1 MQQIPV
7 LQSTVAPVEGRLR
20 CSVPSLPAIKPDR
33 LKTAKTLVEK
43 AVKLRKVFSVQG
55 PYPVIRAALWARGW
69 VERRLSHPVQR
80 APHCHGNDEDG
91 DDGDVGADATERV
104 DESEKEENL
113 DDMYDLMSRLVRN
126 ETTYFHWT
134 TRRDYIDCRFLRND
148 QMTNHYANSGSFTT
162 KVGLCVNLRNLQW
175 FDTGDPDTF
184 FPRCYRL
191 GAEDEKHA
199 FIDDF
204 KRTACTSLLQHV
216 VETSRW
222 RSDGAE
228 ELNNVEHRF
237 VGPAMI
243 DMALHVCQEFLSVL
257 EHVDIDVTVET
268 PPSVEEQQWAEF
280 LQDYYMVVHEG
291 VLIRGSSVFVERC
304 QAMLIR
310 LQEICP
316 QLDTDGL
323 NNIWIIKPGA
333 KSRGRGIICM
343 NRLDEILALVDSD
356 RALPKES
363 KWVVQKY
370 LERPLLVHGTKF
382 DIRQWFLVTD
392 WNPLTV
398 WFYRECYLR
407 FSTQPYSTKT
417 LDSSV
422 HLCNNSIQKH
432 FQPSC
437 ERHPEVPEDNMWSCS
452 QFRAFLQRQG
462 RGAEW
467 ESVVIPGMQ
476 QAVVS
481 ALQTAQDL
489 VEPRKASFELYGADF
504 ILGRD
509 LRPWLLEI
517 NASPTMACSTTVTAH
532 LCPAVQLDTLR
543 VVLDRR
549 TDPSAYTGGFQL
561 IFKQAAVEVPQY
573 VGVNLLV
580 EGAPIRRSRP
590 PLHRQTVISNPP
602 LTIQFPPDQSSSE
615 EVEMTHKPSGQKSYA
630 VSAFRHS
637 GKENRAVGEKKRQL
651 KSTSSKRECHGRTE
665 IQNTSCVRRFCRNLV
680 WEQPLVVHTEPQ
692 RKAPRL
698 GLSLGAN
705 GATLV
710 PRSLSFSLC
719 PPHSMSDCTSQANP
733 GHGSHISRSFLPQTA
748 FKPQHRTP
756 TRVFPSLQGP
766 LPTLEVFSLR
776 PNIVAGSTACCNP
789 NMSSH
794 PSHHRHQL
802 FLCSQRHSM
811 AKYKGEFT
819 GEHKY

>member
-1 MQQIPV
+1 MQQLPV
-7 LQSTVAPVEGRLR
+7 LQPTVAPVEGRFR
-20 CSVPSLPAIKPDR
+20 RSVPSLPAIKPDR

-43 AVKLRKVFSVQG
+43 AVKLRRVFSVQG

-69 VERRLSHPVQR
+69 VERRLPHPAQR
-80 APHCHGNDEDG
+80 APHCQGDEEEDG
-91 DDGDVGADATERV
+91 DDGDVSAERV
-104 DESEKEENL
+104 DEGEKDENL

-126 ETTYFHWT
+126 ETTHFYWT
-134 TRRDYIDCRFLRND
+134 TRRDDIDCRSLKHD
-148 QMTNHYANSGSFTT
+148 QMTNHYANAGTFTT

-175 FDTGDPDTF
+175 FDTADPDTF
-184 FPRCYRL
+184 FPRCYKL

-199 FIDDF
+199 FIEDF
-204 KRTACTSLLQHV
+204 RRTACSSLLQHV

-222 RSDGAE
+222 RRDEAE
-228 ELNNVEHRF
+228 ELEKMECRF
-237 VGPAMI
+237 VGPGII
-243 DMALHVCQEFLSVL
+243 DVALHVCQEFLSVL
-257 EHVDIDVTVET
+257 EHGDIDVTDET
-268 PPSVEEQQWAEF
+268 HPSVGEQQWAEF

-291 VLIRGSSVFVERC
+291 ASIRGRSVFVERC

-310 LQEICP
+310 LQEMCP

-333 KSRGRGIICM
+333 KSRGRGIMCM
-343 NRLDEILALVDSD
+343 DRLEEILALVDSD
-356 RALPKES
+356 RVLTKES

-370 LERPLLVHGTKF
+370 LERPLLVHDTKF
-382 DIRQWFLVTD
+382 DLRQWFLVTD

-398 WFYRECYLR
+398 WFYGECYLR

-437 ERHPEVPEDNMWSCS
+437 DRHPGVPEDNMWSCS
-452 QFRAFLQRQG
+452 QFKAFLQQQG
-462 RGAEW
+462 HSADW
-467 ESVVIPGMQ
+467 ESVVVPGMQ
-476 QAVVS
+476 QAVVR

-504 ILGRD
+504 MLGKD

-517 NASPTMACSTTVTAH
+517 NASPTMACSTSVTAR

-561 IFKQAAVEVPQY
+561 IYKQAAVEVPQY

-580 EGAPIRRSRP
+580 EGAPIRRLRP

-602 LTIQFPPDQSSSE
+602 LSIQFPSDQPLSE
-615 EVEMTHKPSGQKSYA
+615 EAETTHQKPSVQKSST
-630 VSAFRHS
+630 VLAFHRS

-651 KSTSSKRECHGRTE
+651 ISVSPKRECEGRTE
-665 IQNTSCVRRFCRNLV
+665 VQNTSCVRRSCRSLAS
-680 WEQPLVVHTEPQ
+680 EQPLVVHTEPQ
-692 RKAPRL
+692 RKARRL

-705 GATLV
+705 GVTLV
-710 PRSLSFSLC
+710 PRSLSFSLS
-719 PPHSMSDCTSQANP
+719 PPHSTSDCKSQPNP
-733 GHGSHISRSFLPQTA
+733 GHGSHISRSFFPQTA
-748 FKPQHRTP
+748 FEAQRRTS
-756 TRVFPSLQGP
+756 TRVVPSLRGP
-766 LPTLEVFSLR
+766 LPTLEVLSLR
-776 PNIVAGSTACCNP
+776 PNIVAGTTACRNP
-789 NMSSH
+789 NMTSH
-794 PSHHRHQL
+794 PSIHRHQL
-802 FLCSQRHSM
+802 FLCSGRQSM
-811 AKYKGEFT
+811 GKYKRECA
-819 GEHKY
+819 GEHKL